1 MSKIDEL
8 IESKVDPHVF
18 KINGYEALSDVMKE
32 YAEYYARKV
41 LKFVED
47 ECTPDWVHPDNPD
60 EESYIGFEPGEL
72 LNIQLPEHE

>member
-32 YAEYYARKV
+32 YAEWYARKC
-41 LKFVED
+41 LEKFEIDSDPAYDMQGYFVGYS
-47 ECTPDWVHPDNPD
+47 TPHL
-60 EESYIGFEPGEL
+60 ETFK
-72 LNIQLPEHE
+72 LPEHE

>member
-32 YAEYYARKV
+32 YAEWYARKC
-41 LKFVED
+41 LEKFEKDGVSVYD
-47 ECTPDWVHPDNPD
+47 MQGDFLGYSTPYL
-60 EESYIGFEPGEL
+60 ETFK
-72 LNIQLPEHE
+72 LPEHE